1 MSRSAPFRSILVPV
15 DGSRLA
21 EQAIPVALAIAERA
35 HSNLRLVLVH
45 QIHQPR
51 VLMEPAHIYIR
62 TEAALQQSERDYLT
76 SLVSRVRERM
86 GRAVSCAILK
96 GRAGVTLAEYIKEAS
111 PDLVVMTTHG
121 YGGVRR
127 AWLGS
132 VADQL
137 IRSLDVPIL
146 LIRADHSKPAA
157 TSVDFTKI
165 LVPLDGSPLAEAVL
179 EPAAALARLW
189 DAEISLMQIV
199 QPVFLATDPML
210 PLPSSYDE
218 QLTAKERD
226 AAGEY
231 VQAVAERL
239 RDEGV
244 KASGVAVLGDGVADE
259 LLCIVRP
266 GRIGLV
272 AMATHGRGGLRRF
285 VLGSVADKLA
295 RAMEVPLLVVRPAG
309 KRSKRSSRGAKVQV
323 RAGTAV

>member
-1 MSRSAPFRSILVPV
+1 MSRSAPLRSILVPV

-21 EQAIPVALAIAERA
+21 EQAVPVALAIAERA

-51 VLMEPAHIYIR
+51 VLMEPARIYIR
-62 TEAALQQSERDYLT
+62 TETALQQSERDYLT
-76 SLVSRVRERM
+76 GLVSRVRERM

-96 GRAGVTLAEYIKEAS
+96 GRAGVTLAEYIKQTS

-137 IRSLDVPIL
+137 IRSSGVPIL
-146 LIRADHSKPAA
+146 LIRADRSKTAA

-165 LVPLDGSPLAEAVL
+165 LVPLDGSPLAEAAL

-210 PLPSSYDE
+210 PLPSYDE
-218 QLTAKERD
+218 QLTANQRD
-226 AAGEY
+226 AAREY

-239 RDEGV
+239 RDQGV
-244 KASGVAVLGDGVADE
+244 KASGVAILGGVADE
-259 LLCIVRP
+259 LLGLARP

-272 AMATHGRGGLRRF
+272 AMATHGRGGARRL
-285 VLGSVADKLA
+285 VLGSVADKLV
-295 RAMEVPLLVVRPAG
+295 RAADVPVLVVRPTG
-309 KRSKRSSRGAKVQV
+309 KRSKRSSGRVNARGSA
-323 RAGTAV
+323 RAAV

>member
-1 MSRSAPFRSILVPV
+1 MSGSAPFRSILVPV

-21 EQAIPVALAIAERA
+21 EQAVPVALAIAERA
-35 HSNLRLVLVH
+35 HSKVRLVLVH

-111 PDLVVMTTHG
+111 PDLVVMMTHG
-121 YGGVRR
+121 YGGFRR

-157 TSVDFTKI
+157 TSVEFTKI
-165 LVPLDGSPLAEAVL
+165 LVPLDGSPLAEAAL

-199 QPVFLATDPML
+199 QPVFLGTDPML

-244 KASGVAVLGDGVADE
+244 KASGVAVLGGGVADE
-259 LLCIVRP
+259 LLCLARP

-272 AMATHGRGGLRRF
+272 AMATHGRGGARRL
-285 VLGSVADKLA
+285 VLGSVADKLVRGA
-295 RAMEVPLLVVRPAG
+295 DVPVLVVRPTG
-309 KRSKRSSRGAKVQV
+309 KRSKRRSGGVNVQV
-323 RAGTAV
+323 RAGAAV